1 MAVTRRRVLSSSSS
15 ANTGR
20 CMSYVDQVLLRDEKV
35 NHRARLHWS
44 VFLSLSGLLT
54 LFIAPWIRRATSEFA
69 VTDRRVIMKT
79 GVLTR
84 KTLELNLV
92 KIESIGVDQ
101 SLLGR
106 MFNSGTITIIGS
118 GGTREAFPSIGS
130 PLAFRRA
137 VQEAIEDYTARHG
150 VPGSLVPPTARS
162 S

>member
-1 MAVTRRRVLSSSSS
+1 
-15 ANTGR
+15 
-20 CMSYVDQVLLRDEKV
+20 MSYVDEVLLRDEKV
-35 NHRARLHWS
+35 TYRARLHWW
-44 VFLSLSGLLT
+44 VFISLSGLLT

-84 KTLELNLV
+84 RTLELNLV

-106 MFNSGTITIIGS
+106 MFNCGTITIVGS
-118 GGTREAFPSIGS
+118 GGTREAFPAIGS

-150 VPGSLVPPTARS
+150 VPGVLTKPSERS
-162 S
+162 G